1 MNDKPTL
8 HHSSP
13 QEFADF
19 LTLSEIHGDRL
30 ESIFDLLNDLM
41 SQLHSE
47 GSLEVIMNGLHDCV
61 EEVLRREGR
70 DNG

>member
-1 MNDKPTL
+1 MSDKPTL

-13 QEFADF
+13 QEFAEF
-19 LTLSEIHGDRL
+19 QTLSEIHGDRL
-30 ESIFDLLNDLM
+30 ESIFDLLDNLM
-41 SQLHSE
+41 SQLQAE
-47 GSLEVIMNGLHDCV
+47 DSLEVIMNGLHDCV